1 MLDSFIHFSNLNLNK
16 LTLYFQ
22 NDDEVKVMEKMTI
35 EDLEN
40 IHTMPSRL
48 NIFLPSSLFGF
59 KRFENQSNLK
69 VDHLKALFFSEIE
82 DRLISD
88 ISKLKFFYFN
98 DLSLASWIDL
108 DKYQSLL
115 ETLNLIDS
123 DIYLYPEHFLLP
135 SKKNTIYINDK
146 FFIFA
151 DEDGDGFSGGVQSL
165 DNYLEALKVDGKNL
179 ETIDILVEDKNL
191 MPISS
196 LSKNFK
202 VTPIAELRNSFLAKN
217 ISATGNIFERN
228 FSFNFLKS
236 KFKFTKYENL
246 FIVSALSIIFF
257 LPLIINLNLSTSINT
272 YNQQTEQIFKKL
284 NPNFNQL
291 VNPKAQIDNLI
302 TNIPENNSLSQ
313 QNLDVISYIE
323 RLSDEAVKLVDIN
336 FLNNTI
342 TLSIEN
348 LPSYKMS
355 LFRELVKNEPLTF
368 NSSGLIQKEKALFG
382 QLVINY
388 DPT

>member
-59 KRFENQSNLK
+59 KRFKNPSNLK

-123 DIYLYPEHFLLP
+123 DIFLYPEHFLLP

-146 FFIFA
+146 FFIH
-151 DEDGDGFSGGVQSL
+151 D
-165 DNYLEALKVDGKNL
+165 
-179 ETIDILVEDKNL
+179 
-191 MPISS
+191 
-196 LSKNFK
+196 
-202 VTPIAELRNSFLAKN
+202 
-217 ISATGNIFERN
+217 
-228 FSFNFLKS
+228 FNLKS
-236 KFKFTKYENL
+236 KNNDKLHDINLLNYVAIHEMAHFACPDIGHGTIFKNIFRF
-246 FIVSALSIIFF
+246 FIHEAIKIGIYHKEDFNNNPTEYCGMILSSSII
-257 LPLIINLNLSTSINT
+257 
-272 YNQQTEQIFKKL
+272 
-284 NPNFNQL
+284 
-291 VNPKAQIDNLI
+291 
-302 TNIPENNSLSQ
+302 
-313 QNLDVISYIE
+313 
-323 RLSDEAVKLVDIN
+323 
-336 FLNNTI
+336 
-342 TLSIEN
+342 
-348 LPSYKMS
+348 
-355 LFRELVKNEPLTF
+355 
-368 NSSGLIQKEKALFG
+368 
-382 QLVINY
+382 
-388 DPT
+388 

>member
-196 LSKNFK
+196 LSENFK

>member
-151 DEDGDGFSGGVQSL
+151 AEDGDGFSGGVQSL

-196 LSKNFK
+196 LSENFK

>member
-196 LSKNFK
+196 LSENFK

-236 KFKFTKYENL
+236 KFKFSKYENL

>member
-1 MLDSFIHFSNLNLNK
+1 MLDSFIHFLNLNLNK

-59 KRFENQSNLK
+59 KRFKNPSNLK

-196 LSKNFK
+196 LSENFK

>member
-59 KRFENQSNLK
+59 KHFENQSNLK

-196 LSKNFK
+196 LSENFK